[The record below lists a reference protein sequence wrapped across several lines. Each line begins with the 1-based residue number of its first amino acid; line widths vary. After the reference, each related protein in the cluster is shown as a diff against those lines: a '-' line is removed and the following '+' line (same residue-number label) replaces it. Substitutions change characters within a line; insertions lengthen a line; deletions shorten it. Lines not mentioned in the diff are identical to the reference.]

1 MVTSCSQPT
10 PAPAQ
15 PPRVVERAPVR
26 VVAAPIVVAEPAAE
40 PAPNGSVPAWQSF
53 AVGPANLPSAPWA
66 ARTVVGLT
74 LHTFDGTQLTG
85 TVNLHGAPG
94 LDGTT
99 CAVEILWDVGAKQG
113 ARLTALPVIAPTAT
127 AATIARWRFTVSLPT
142 PRAAVSASAYV
153 FCPLNNAHVD
163 RPWGVSFSTG
173 ETSIGGPDAR
183 AAYCKRGE
191 PPDKPYID
199 KTIEGHTTFQL
210 SFSCG
215 ALIRLRG
222 RQIIDECRG
231 DVLVGLDA
239 LAADAVADRIAPAGT
254 PLSTEELDGW
264 LQHRSSC
271 ATLSLRS
278 DKKFARG
285 SNAVFAAFLQRAGD
299 RLAHASS
306 HDGRI
311 HRHPPRD
318 FDFDE

>member
-1 MVTSCSQPT
+1 MVTGCGSQPT
-10 PAPAQ
+10 SSKTQP
-15 PPRVVERAPVR
+15 PPRVVEQAPVLATP
-26 VVAAPIVVAEPAAE
+26 VVAAEPVAP
-40 PAPNGSVPAWQSF
+40 PAPSEPVAAWQSF

-113 ARLTALPVIAPTAT
+113 ARLTALPVIAPTIT
-127 AATIARWRFTVSLPT
+127 AATIATWRFTVALPK

-183 AAYCKRGE
+183 AAYCKRVE
-191 PPDKPYID
+191 SPDKPYID
-199 KTIEGHTTFQL
+199 KTIEGHTTFEL
-210 SFSCG
+210 SFGCG

-239 LAADAVADRIAPAGT
+239 LATDAVADRIAPAGT
-254 PLSTEELDGW
+254 PVSTEELDGW
-264 LQHRSSC
+264 LQRRGSC

-278 DKKFARG
+278 EKKFARG

-299 RLAHASS
+299 RLTHATS

-318 FDFDE
+318 IDFDE